1 MIRKFPITLLLI
13 LFVPFLLTAQPIFA
27 HEEGLPIKEMKPMA
41 DETHHLE
48 VKPESLEGYRLPY
61 MKVAVTIIDEETQE
75 KKTIELHPMFGGNFH
90 YGVNVA
96 LEPKQYLLKFHLDP
110 PTFSRGHAREN
121 QWLEPVEAEFLFDA
135 SNQFEKN
142 IKIGSKETQ
151 DMKISFEAEHAESM
165 FILEGTEQ
173 EHGRTGHQ
181 ASTQVPSFG
190 DVITPIIYVALLS
203 IGFVLGIA
211 FSKFMR
217 KSPKK

>member
-1 MIRKFPITLLLI
+1 MKKLPITLLLT
-13 LFVPFLLTAQPIFA
+13 LFVPFLLIAQQIFA
-27 HEEGLPIKEMKPMA
+27 NGEGLPIKEMEPMA

-61 MKVAVTIIDEETQE
+61 MKAAVTITDKETQE
-75 KKTIELHPMFGGNFH
+75 KKTMELHPMFGGNFH
-90 YGVNVA
+90 YGANAA
-96 LEPKQYLLKFHLDP
+96 LKPKQYLLKFHLDP

-121 QWLEPVEAEFLFDA
+121 QWLEPVEAEFPFDA
-135 SNQFEKN
+135 SEPFEKN

-173 EHGRTGHQ
+173 EHGRSGHQ
-181 ASTQVPSFG
+181 ASMQVPSF
-190 DVITPIIYVALLS
+190 DSFITLVIYAAFLS
-203 IGFVLGIA
+203 IGLVLGIV

-217 KSPKK
+217 KSPKR